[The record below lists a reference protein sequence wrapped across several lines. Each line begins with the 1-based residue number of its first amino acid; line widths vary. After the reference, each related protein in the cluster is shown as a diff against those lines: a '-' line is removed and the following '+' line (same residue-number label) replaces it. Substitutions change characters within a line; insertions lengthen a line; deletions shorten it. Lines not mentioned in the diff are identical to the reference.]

1 VLYYSV
7 IPLISFSST
16 SNRSIFHFVVDG
28 SYDEDLLDISFIQI
42 TQSTFDANS
51 VVIIL
56 PYDSAD
62 NIHPAASFTI
72 SPDGQSAVIL
82 LSQDA
87 DFFNPDATSTTIL
100 GMALLE
106 STEESFQLE
115 LSDTTSQSSSM
126 TNDPFA
132 DMNLSVSDEFCLEW
146 PIKSTW

>member
-1 VLYYSV
+1 MLFYSAYYY
-7 IPLISFSST
+7 F
-16 SNRSIFHFVVDG
+16 IFIDLKFIVDG
-28 SYDEDLLDISFIQI
+28 SYDEDILDISFIQI
-42 TQSTFDANS
+42 TQSTLDDNS

-56 PYDSAD
+56 PYDTAD

-82 LSQDA
+82 LSRDA

-100 GMALLE
+100 GMTLLE

-132 DMNLSVSDEFCLEW
+132 DMNLSVSDEFCLER

>member
-1 VLYYSV
+1 MLYYSAYPYYF
-7 IPLISFSST
+7 IFIDLKCSF
-16 SNRSIFHFVVDG
+16 IVDD

-42 TQSTFDANS
+42 TQSTLDDNS

-56 PYDSAD
+56 PYDNAD

-100 GMALLE
+100 GMTLLE

-115 LSDTTSQSSSM
+115 LLDTSSQSSSIGM
-126 TNDPFA
+126 TNDPF
-132 DMNLSVSDEFCLEW
+132 DMNLSVSDEFCLERS
-146 PIKSTW
+146 IKLTW

>member
-1 VLYYSV
+1 MLYYSV

-16 SNRSIFHFVVDG
+16 SNPIFHFIVDG

-42 TQSTFDANS
+42 TQSTLDDNS

-56 PYDSAD
+56 PYDTAD

-82 LSQDA
+82 LSRDA

-100 GMALLE
+100 GMTLLE

-115 LSDTTSQSSSM
+115 LLDTSSQSSSIM
-126 TNDPFA
+126 TNDPL
-132 DMNLSVSDEFCLEW
+132 NLSVSDEFCLERS
-146 PIKSTW
+146 IKLTW

>member
-1 VLYYSV
+1 MLFYSAYYY
-7 IPLISFSST
+7 F
-16 SNRSIFHFVVDG
+16 IFIDLKFIVDG
-28 SYDEDLLDISFIQI
+28 SYDEDILDISFIQI
-42 TQSTFDANS
+42 TQSTLDDNS

-56 PYDSAD
+56 PYDTAD

-82 LSQDA
+82 LSRDA

-100 GMALLE
+100 GMTLLE

-115 LSDTTSQSSSM
+115 LLDTSSQSSSIM
-126 TNDPFA
+126 TNDPL
-132 DMNLSVSDEFCLEW
+132 NLSVSDEFCLAR